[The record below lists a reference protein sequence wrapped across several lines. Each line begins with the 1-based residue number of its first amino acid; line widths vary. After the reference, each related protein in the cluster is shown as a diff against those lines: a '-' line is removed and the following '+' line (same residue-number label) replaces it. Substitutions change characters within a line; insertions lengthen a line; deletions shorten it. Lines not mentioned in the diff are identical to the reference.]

1 MYNKRIKFIIFSM
14 RNLYLKIIIHRRNCM
29 ENKGKAREH
38 GITLVALVI
47 TIIILLIL
55 AGVAITTL
63 TQTGLFENAKQA
75 KNATENAQK
84 EENKILENYIRQ
96 TEKYLPQE
104 LPQLKDNIGKVLSQT
119 ENTKLQDENGNKVVV
134 PAGFKVVSDDTT
146 NNAKTVEQGI
156 VVEDENGNQY
166 VWIFCTTNETKT
178 ILEYK
183 RNEWDVAE
191 KRASKDEVTLTDAI
205 CSKDDIV
212 NGLTTEIKNEIVEQ
226 IKKEKNSVN
235 NYGGYYIGRYEV
247 GNENNV
253 AVIKKDQEPY
263 TNIQWYK
270 AYELAKG
277 IGGGVGA
284 TTYLC
289 SSYAWDTAINFI
301 QNTGTENYATTREGF
316 NENWYAKEVKDSLGN
331 VIKVANEPLRLK
343 TGKTTSKSNIFDM
356 GGNVAEY
363 TTEIVPG
370 ASKGIILRGGSF
382 YSTYSPAGCRVNF
395 SITSIYDTF
404 GFRATLFLE

>member
-1 MYNKRIKFIIFSM
+1 MYNKRIKFIILSM
-14 RNLYLKIIIHRRNCM
+14 RNLYLKIIIHRRNYM
-29 ENKGKAREH
+29 ENKGKVREY

-55 AGVAITTL
+55 AGVTITTL

-84 EENKILENYIRQ
+84 EENKILENYIKQ
-96 TEKYLPQE
+96 TEIYLPQE

-119 ENTKLQDENGNKVVV
+119 ENTTLQDENGNKVVV
-134 PAGFKVVSDDTT
+134 PAGFKVVADDTT

-191 KRASKDEVTLTDAI
+191 NGNTRASKDEVTLTDAI
-205 CSKDDIV
+205 CSNDDIV

-247 GNENNV
+247 GKENDK
-253 AVIKKDQEPY
+253 AVIKQNQEPY
-263 TNIQWYK
+263 TNIKWSQ
-270 AYELAKG
+270 AYNIANEIEVGNNAKS
-277 IGGGVGA
+277 
-284 TTYLC
+284 YLC
-289 SSYAWDTAINFI
+289 SSYAWDTAIKFI
-301 QNTGTENYATTREGF
+301 QTHSTATNYATSTIGF
-316 NENWYAKEVKDSLGN
+316 NGNWYSQEVKNKAGN
-331 VIKVANEPLRLK
+331 VIKPTNIAQKLK
-343 TGKTTSKSNIFDM
+343 TGQTTAKDNIFDM
-356 GGNVAEY
+356 GGNVKEF
-363 TTEIVPG
+363 TTELNSNTPEPCI
-370 ASKGIILRGGSF
+370 SRGGR
-382 YSTYSPAGCRVNF
+382 YARQYCCRW
-395 SITSIYDTF
+395 
-404 GFRATLFLE
+404 

>member
-1 MYNKRIKFIIFSM
+1 MKYKCVKAFMLDSYDDDGFYIE
-14 RNLYLKIIIHRRNCM
+14 NC
-29 ENKGKAREH
+29 
-38 GITLVALVI
+38 I
-47 TIIILLIL
+47 
-55 AGVAITTL
+55 
-63 TQTGLFENAKQA
+63 
-75 KNATENAQK
+75 
-84 EENKILENYIRQ
+84 
-96 TEKYLPQE
+96 
-104 LPQLKDNIGKVLSQT
+104 
-119 ENTKLQDENGNKVVV
+119 
-134 PAGFKVVSDDTT
+134 
-146 NNAKTVEQGI
+146 
-156 VVEDENGNQY
+156 
-166 VWIFCTTNETKT
+166 
-178 ILEYK
+178 
-183 RNEWDVAE
+183 
-191 KRASKDEVTLTDAI
+191 
-205 CSKDDIV
+205 
-212 NGLTTEIKNEIVEQ
+212 EIKVGET
-226 IKKEKNSVN
+226 
-235 NYGGYYIGRYEV
+235 YEV

-277 IGGGVGA
+277 ISGGVGA

-370 ASKGIILRGGSF
+370 ASEGIIMRGGSF
-382 YSTYSPAGCRVNF
+382 YSTYSPAGCRMNF

>member
-191 KRASKDEVTLTDAI
+191 NGNTRASKDEVTLTDAI
-205 CSKDDIV
+205 CSNDDIV

-226 IKKEKNSVN
+226 IKKEK
-235 NYGGYYIGRYEV
+235 
-247 GNENNV
+247 
-253 AVIKKDQEPY
+253 
-263 TNIQWYK
+263 
-270 AYELAKG
+270 
-277 IGGGVGA
+277 
-284 TTYLC
+284 
-289 SSYAWDTAINFI
+289 
-301 QNTGTENYATTREGF
+301 
-316 NENWYAKEVKDSLGN
+316 
-331 VIKVANEPLRLK
+331 
-343 TGKTTSKSNIFDM
+343 
-356 GGNVAEY
+356 
-363 TTEIVPG
+363 IVL
-370 ASKGIILRGGSF
+370 IIM
-382 YSTYSPAGCRVNF
+382 VD
-395 SITSIYDTF
+395 II
-404 GFRATLFLE
+404 

>member
-1 MYNKRIKFIIFSM
+1 M
-14 RNLYLKIIIHRRNCM
+14 
-29 ENKGKAREH
+29 
-38 GITLVALVI
+38 
-47 TIIILLIL
+47 
-55 AGVAITTL
+55 
-63 TQTGLFENAKQA
+63 
-75 KNATENAQK
+75 
-84 EENKILENYIRQ
+84 
-96 TEKYLPQE
+96 
-104 LPQLKDNIGKVLSQT
+104 
-119 ENTKLQDENGNKVVV
+119 QDENGNKVVV
-134 PAGFKVVSDDTT
+134 PAGFKVVADDTT

-156 VVEDENGNQY
+156 VVEDENSNQY
-166 VWIFCTTNETKT
+166 VWILCTTNETET
-178 ILEYK
+178 ILKYK

-205 CSKDDIV
+205 CSNDDIV